1 MDEVSEVRDGDE
13 SEEEER
19 AEGEDEWLSFS
30 QRRFVADSIRSTTD
44 ERHAEKAQKRT
55 HAQRNAHPLLRDAG
69 FEQKRRNVSEAGRGA
84 ELEAADDRI
93 EDDESERGILKFRW
107 PSIQFH

>member
-30 QRRFVADSIRSTTD
+30 QRRFVADSIRSSTD

-69 FEQKRRNVSEAGRGA
+69 WDEMGQEGSGGGRGGRLTMMTFLSA
-84 ELEAADDRI
+84 
-93 EDDESERGILKFRW
+93 SP
-107 PSIQFH
+107 PSQW